1 MCVLGGGGVQKKQS
15 IRERERENLS
25 ERQQER
31 ERERELLA
39 CRGRSRISYAQEVG
53 AIKIDMG
60 CIRPGHAQLT
70 SHKS

>member
-1 MCVLGGGGVQKKQS
+1 MSERRREKAERK
-15 IRERERENLS
+15 RERERIRAGCNN
-25 ERQQER
+25 R
-31 ERERELLA
+31 ERGLLA

-53 AIKIDMG
+53 VIKIDMG

>member
-1 MCVLGGGGVQKKQS
+1 MSERQREKA
-15 IRERERENLS
+15 ERERES
-25 ERQQER
+25 ERDATIER
-31 ERERELLA
+31 ERGLLA

-53 AIKIDMG
+53 VIKIDMG